1 VAAQENNPQWL
12 SCLDNSNFE
21 KPQFDTCAL
30 EATKMCLPNP
40 FDQTKYNTCYDLGRT
55 LLSRNIAEFEQRMS
69 AEKSET
75 FMKLLRAGLEYS
87 NRQTENE
94 CDYMVATLARPGGA
108 PPSTPESL
116 RAQCT
121 FYGTAKTYW
130 RIVVHG
136 QAR

>member
-12 SCLDNSNFE
+12 ACLNNSEFA

-30 EATKMCLPNP
+30 EATKSCFPTP
-40 FDQTKYNTCYDLGRT
+40 FDQTKYNRCYDQGRT
-55 LLSRNIAEFEQRMS
+55 LLSRNIADFEQRMTV
-69 AEKSET
+69 EKSEA

-87 NRQTENE
+87 DRQIENE
-94 CDYMVATLARPGGA
+94 CDYTVATLARPGGG
-108 PPSTPESL
+108 PSGTPESL